1 MTIKSELSGVFASIS
16 HRLNEPLA
24 RHTYLRIGGPA
35 KIALFPTADD
45 LPFLVRNLSSI
56 NLPWIVLGSGSN
68 VIVDDAG
75 FNGAVI
81 FTDNIF
87 ELREIEQG
95 LIRCGS
101 GTGLARLLSFCASNG
116 LSGIEGLAGIPGT
129 IGGAVF
135 GNSGSFGCEMKD
147 VIAEVAIVNSS
158 GDIENLQSSKICF
171 RYRGSSLPEGA
182 VISSVLVRLAPDDP
196 SAVKERISGF
206 IEKKKSAQPVNL
218 PSAGCVFK
226 NPESA
231 SAARLIDEA
240 GCKGMRAGGIEVS
253 SLHANFFVNRGS
265 GSAAEYME
273 LIDAVKNRVM
283 QRFGIELQP
292 EVKIIRYT
300 GA

>member
-1 MTIKSELSGVFASIS
+1 MTIHAELSGVFASIS

-35 KIALFPTADD
+35 KIALFPAVDD
-45 LPFLVRNLSSI
+45 LSFLVRNLSNI

-81 FTDNIF
+81 FTDNIS
-87 ELREIEQG
+87 ELREIEPG

-101 GTGLARLLSFCASNG
+101 GTGLAKLLSFCASNG

-147 VIAEVAIVNSS
+147 VVAEVAIVNSS

-206 IEKKKSAQPVNL
+206 IEKKKSTQPVNL

-231 SAARLIDEA
+231 SAGRLIDEA

-253 SLHANFFVNRGS
+253 SLHANFFVNAGG